1 MQLFQGQIIHVC
13 HYICINTTYTVLLLL
28 ILSSAAEAEK
38 FSLKTY
44 TTYSCLSDIIQGL
57 HCQVVPTMGN
67 HLLFFVIVVVLKM
80 NISRNK

>member
-13 HYICINTTYTVLLLL
+13 NYICINTTYTVLLLL

-57 HCQVVPTMGN
+57 HCQVAMGN